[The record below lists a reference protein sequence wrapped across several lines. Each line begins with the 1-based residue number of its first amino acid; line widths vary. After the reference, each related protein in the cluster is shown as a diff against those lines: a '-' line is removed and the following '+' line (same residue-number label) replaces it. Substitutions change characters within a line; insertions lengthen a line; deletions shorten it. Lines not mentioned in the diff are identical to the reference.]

1 MIANIIR
8 KIFLLS
14 ALLLCATV
22 SSPTSCIAD
31 ATLYAVYGP
40 RGSVTF
46 TTRKPADGKQ
56 FKIVTAPRPSRYR
69 FTLGTYGTSSGSYR
83 NFRAKS
89 VRSSYDTLIQQ
100 VAQRQ
105 GLEPALVKAVVHVE
119 SAFRPDARSPKG
131 AAGLMQLMPATA
143 KRFGV
148 YDFYHPA
155 ENLRGGTT
163 YLRWLLQR
171 YRGNLQLAL
180 AAYNAGEG
188 AVDRY
193 GSIPP
198 YRETIDYVQKV
209 KKFLSLY
216 RCDFAGATQC

>member
-1 MIANIIR
+1 MIADIIR
-8 KIFLLS
+8 KIFFLS
-14 ALLLCATV
+14 PLLLCATV
-22 SSPTSCIAD
+22 VVPGFCVAD
-31 ATLYAVYGP
+31 TPLYAVYGP

-46 TTRKPADGKQ
+46 TSRKPVEGKK
-56 FKIVTAPRPSRYR
+56 FKIVTAPKPSRYR
-69 FTLGTYGTSSGSYR
+69 FTLGTHTPTTGAYR

-89 VRSSYDTLIQQ
+89 VRSNYDTLIQQ
-100 VAQRQ
+100 IAQRQ

-119 SAFRPDARSPKG
+119 SAFQPHARSPKG

-148 YDFYHPA
+148 YDYYHPA

-180 AAYNAGEG
+180 AAYNSGEG
-188 AVDRY
+188 TVDRY
-193 GSIPP
+193 GAIPP